1 MADTADT
8 ADAVD
13 AIDANGTCA
22 AASELIDA
30 LGGTVAAARMF
41 EVTPQA
47 VTQWRRAG
55 IPKPRLM
62 FLRVARPDLF
72 RAHGSEVARAA

>member
-1 MADTADT
+1 VHQDPTSPPPQD
-8 ADAVD
+8 ADAQ
-13 AIDANGTCA
+13 
-22 AASELIDA
+22 ASGLIDA
-30 LGGTVAAARMF
+30 LGGTVAAARLF

-62 FLRVARPDLF
+62 FLRVARPELF
-72 RAHGSEVARAA
+72 STIREVARAA